1 MGNRRMGA
9 RRLNALMGS
18 KLAEDNRNTAGPGI
32 KDAVVSSTVH
42 RQGNKVTTQISI
54 DLGTSKATIASKNTL
69 HDVIGVS
76 GTDGA
81 YLTQLTPAI
90 NGYITYA
97 EMVCLEVPTA
107 ATNACTDIDLRL
119 SSASDGAY
127 DDDSSGL
134 AGTVLLIEAGG
145 AWALGE
151 VDHYAA
157 AHGTAHDVGADNL
170 YVYLAVGAAPG
181 GDDTFTGGK
190 YVITFEGYLVPD
202 DK

>member
-1 MGNRRMGA
+1 MGNRRLG
-9 RRLNALMGS
+9 RKRLFAVNKLGQTNAN
-18 KLAEDNRNTAGPGI
+18 AAGPGI
-32 KDAVVSSTVH
+32 ADAVVTNTVRREGH
-42 RQGNKVTTQISI
+42 KIITEITV

-69 HDVIGVS
+69 HDVIGVA

-81 YLTQLTPAI
+81 YLTQLTPAV
-90 NGYITYA
+90 NGYISYA

-134 AGTVLLIEAGG
+134 GGTVLLIEAGG
-145 AWALGE
+145 AWAVGE
-151 VDHYAA
+151 VDHYAVT
-157 AHGTAHDVGADNL
+157 HGTAHDTGADNL
-170 YVYLAVGAAPG
+170 YAYLAVGAAPG

-190 YVITFEGYLVPD
+190 FVLTFEGYAEPD
-202 DK
+202 DI

>member
-1 MGNRRMGA
+1 MGNRRLGRKRLFAVNKLGQTNANAAGA
-9 RRLNALMGS
+9 
-18 KLAEDNRNTAGPGI
+18 GI
-32 KDAVVSSTVH
+32 KDAIVSNTVRREGH
-42 RQGNKVTTQISI
+42 KIITEITV

-81 YLTQLTPAI
+81 YLTQLTPAV
-90 NGYITYA
+90 NGYISYA

-119 SSASDGAY
+119 SSAADGAY
-127 DDDSSGL
+127 DDDGSGL
-134 AGTVLLIEAGG
+134 AGAALLIEAGG

-151 VDHYAA
+151 ADHYAV
-157 AHGTAHDVGADNL
+157 AHGTAHDIGADSL
-170 YVYLAVGAAPG
+170 YVYLSVGAAPG

-190 YVITFEGYLVPD
+190 FVITIEGYAAPD
-202 DK
+202 DI